1 MIEKERT
8 DVPLVRPYLPKTP
21 VTVITGFLG
30 SGKTTLLRHLL
41 KHSNKKL
48 AIVMNEFGEVAIDS
62 KIIKGKNINI
72 AELTGGCV
80 CCSLS
85 GEFEAAVK
93 ELIEKY
99 QPEHIIVETT
109 GVAEPDALA
118 LDIQS
123 MDMLRLDAVVAIA
136 DAEAI
141 IKYPNLGHTT
151 KKQIEM
157 ADLVL
162 MNKIDLIDKKDRPV
176 IEKKIKSINKEAE
189 IMPVLNCKIDPA
201 LVLGLEIEKKD
212 IKIEKLHELEYYQSY
227 VYKGKKMSLEK
238 TIESIANTNAWRIK
252 GFINTGKETH
262 FINCVNGRCTMEKWL
277 EKISTQI
284 VFIDK
289 KIDKKT
295 IENSMKKCEI

>member
-1 MIEKERT
+1 MIKQPDTPRRQST
-8 DVPLVRPYLPKTP
+8 LPKTP

-41 KHSNKKL
+41 KHSHKKL

-62 KIIKGKNINI
+62 KLIKGKNINV

-99 QPEHIIVETT
+99 HPEQIVVETT

-123 MDMLRLDAVVAIA
+123 MSMLRLDAVVCIA

-141 IKYPNLGHTT
+141 IKYPKLGHTT
-151 KKQIEM
+151 QKQIEM
-157 ADLVL
+157 ADLILV
-162 MNKIDLIDKKDRPV
+162 NKIDLIDRKDSVIVGKKLKV
-176 IEKKIKSINKEAE
+176 INKEAE
-189 IMPVLNCKIDPA
+189 IIPVINCKIEPS
-201 LVLGLEIEKKD
+201 LVLGLEITGKEIKKEKTHILD
-212 IKIEKLHELEYYQSY
+212 DYSSY
-227 VYKGKKMSLEK
+227 VYKGRAMDLDKAVQFI
-238 TIESIANTNAWRIK
+238 TNTDVWRVK
-252 GFINTGKETH
+252 GFINAGKETH
-262 FINCVNGRCTMEKWL
+262 FLNCVNGRCTMELWNK
-277 EKISTQI
+277 KSATQL

-289 KIDKKT
+289 KLDNKI
-295 IENSMKKCEI
+295 IEQNMKKCELS